1 VAIST
6 PQALTVSSTAVGL
19 TIPAG
24 AVRAHIT
31 CRTAAVWW
39 QDGANPSA
47 ASDAHDLAVAG
58 TLDYGD
64 HHNQS
69 LAALRFI
76 RATGS
81 DGALVVTYY

>member
-1 VAIST
+1 MALGT
-6 PQALTVSSTAVGL
+6 QALTISNTAIGL
-19 TIPAG
+19 TIPTN
-24 AVRAHIT
+24 AVKAHIT

-47 ASDAHDLAVAG
+47 TSDAHDLAVAG

-64 HHNQS
+64 HAGQS

>member
-1 VAIST
+1 MAIST
-6 PQALTVSSTAVGL
+6 PQALTVSNTAIGL

-24 AVRAHIT
+24 AVKAHIT

-39 QDGANPSA
+39 QDGADPSSA
-47 ASDAHDLAVAG
+47 ANSHDLAVAG

-64 HHNQS
+64 HAGQS